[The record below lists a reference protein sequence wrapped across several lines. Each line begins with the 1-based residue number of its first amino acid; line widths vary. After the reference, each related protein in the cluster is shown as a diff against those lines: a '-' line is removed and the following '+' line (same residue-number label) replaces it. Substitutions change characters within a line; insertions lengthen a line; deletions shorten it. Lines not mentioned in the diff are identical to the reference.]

1 MKAKQHENNLAVGD
15 FDKKIILDQMLKD
28 YQFNKKSEKKI
39 TEYVYE
45 VVYLINT
52 TLPRVGTVMTE
63 AEILEFQNIHKI
75 NFEIKSS
82 KATIVRQKSW
92 LIQYK

>member
-1 MKAKQHENNLAVGD
+1 MKAQQHENNLVVGD
-15 FDKKIILDQMLKD
+15 FDRKIMLDQMLRD
-28 YQFNKKSEKKI
+28 YQFNKKPKSTEA
-39 TEYVYE
+39 EYVYE

-63 AEILEFQNIHKI
+63 KELLEFQQTYKI

-82 KATIVRQKSW
+82 KATIVR
-92 LIQYK
+92 